1 MESEIQATIYI
12 TPLRNLRLLSISV
25 VDYVQEYTCVP
36 IDECERHN
44 CAYKKANKGLKLCIT
59 VVLSCKNVVWSLVM
73 MMMMRKIQRKKKKK
87 FDLE

>member
-1 MESEIQATIYI
+1 MESEIQTTIYI

-44 CAYKKANKGLKLCIT
+44 CTYEKANKGLKLCIT
-59 VVLSCKNVVWSLVM
+59 VVLSCKSVVWSLVM
-73 MMMMRKIQRKKKKK
+73 MIMRKIQRKKKKK

>member
-1 MESEIQATIYI
+1 MESEIQTTIYI

-59 VVLSCKNVVWSLVM
+59 VVLSYKSVVWSLVM
-73 MMMMRKIQRKKKKK
+73 MIMRKIQRKKKK